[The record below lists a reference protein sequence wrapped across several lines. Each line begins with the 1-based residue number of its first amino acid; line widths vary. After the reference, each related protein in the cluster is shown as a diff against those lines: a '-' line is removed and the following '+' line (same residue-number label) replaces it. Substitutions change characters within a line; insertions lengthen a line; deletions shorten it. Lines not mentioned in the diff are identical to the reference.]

1 MCPKIEEE
9 ECHQIDHC
17 QLVSGANNECTC
29 QDPCQNHGEPVCG
42 SDHVTYR
49 DSCQLK
55 NAACGKHL
63 NITQISDVPCGKNST
78 CSFHELRSSSPEL
91 GISCMPVGREVAS
104 PTFRGIKF
112 RDSSLF

>member
-17 QLVSGANNECTC
+17 QLVSGANNECSC
-29 QDPCQNHGEPVCG
+29 QDPCQKNLDLGRGEPVCG

-63 NITQISDVPCGKNST
+63 NITQISDVPCGKTIFLLLQSRGFLST
-78 CSFHELRSSSPEL
+78 
-91 GISCMPVGREVAS
+91 A
-104 PTFRGIKF
+104 
-112 RDSSLF
+112 